1 MNDEL
6 DFEMIPE
13 IKADIKFLKYLS
25 LKNLGFTGAGA
36 GIGFIMSAMVY
47 SDFSFAFILYNAVI
61 GFILSLPSPFN
72 KEKCM
77 YQTLLYFLKG
87 LKKKK
92 ITYRT
97 VDVKPYDDDI
107 LKENIF
113 MYSDVK
119 ELSDIE

>member
-1 MNDEL
+1 M
-6 DFEMIPE
+6 
-13 IKADIKFLKYLS
+13 
-25 LKNLGFTGAGA
+25 
-36 GIGFIMSAMVY
+36 
-47 SDFSFAFILYNAVI
+47 
-61 GFILSLPSPFN
+61 SLPSPFN

>member
-107 LKENIF
+107 VKENIF